1 MFRKTHPTERER
13 EQKMNNVDLK
23 PVLDFLSGLKGHNN
37 KAWFEEHRAAYDTA
51 RTHFENFVD
60 QLISEYGEV
69 EDLGGITAKDCVMR
83 IYRDT
88 RFSKDKSPYK
98 TSMSA
103 TIAPGG
109 KKSTSLGY
117 HLHMQPNDETLI
129 AGGLYMPTPEQLAR
143 FRIAI
148 DQDATPFKAIIND
161 KEFKKYFG
169 VLEGEKV
176 KTVPQGYRRD
186 HPEIELLRFKQV
198 VVVHR
203 LSDQIV
209 LSHRFSTHVIKA
221 FTAMKPFL
229 DYLNAILK

>member
-1 MFRKTHPTERER
+1 MKD
-13 EQKMNNVDLK
+13 VDLK
-23 PVLDFLSGLKGHNN
+23 PVLDFLNELKKNNN
-37 KAWFEEHRAAYDTA
+37 KAWFEEHRPAYEDA

-60 QLISEYGEV
+60 QLISEYGKV
-69 EDLGGITAKDCVMR
+69 EDLGGITAKDCIMR

-98 TSMSA
+98 TNMSA

-109 KKSTSLGY
+109 KKSVRLGY
-117 HLHMQPNDETLI
+117 HLHMQPQNETLI

-143 FRIAI
+143 FRMAI
-148 DQDATPFKAIIND
+148 DQDAAPFKAITGN

-169 VLEGEKV
+169 ILEGEKV
-176 KTVPQGYRRD
+176 KTVPQGYTQD

-198 VVVHR
+198 VVLHR
-203 LSDQIV
+203 LSDEMV
-209 LSHRFSTHVIKA
+209 LSPKFGTHVIKT

-229 DYLNAILK
+229 DYLNAILR

>member
-1 MFRKTHPTERER
+1 MK
-13 EQKMNNVDLK
+13 DLDLR
-23 PVLDFLSGLKGHNN
+23 PVLDFLSRLKQHNN
-37 KAWFEEHRAAYDTA
+37 KAWFDENRAAYDIA
-51 RTHFENFVD
+51 RARFESFVD
-60 QLISEYGEV
+60 QLISEYGGI

-98 TSMSA
+98 TNLSA

-109 KKSTSLGY
+109 KKSSSLGY
-117 HLHMQPNDETLI
+117 HLHIQPHDETLI

-143 FRIAI
+143 FRMVI
-148 DQDATPFKAIIND
+148 DQDAAPLKAIIKD
-161 KEFKKYFG
+161 KEFQKYFG
-169 VLEGEKV
+169 TLEGEKV
-176 KTVPQGYRRD
+176 KTVPQGYTRD
-186 HPEIELLRFKQV
+186 NPEIELLRFKQV

-203 LSDQIV
+203 LSDEMV
-209 LSHRFSTHVIKA
+209 LSPTFSTHAIKT

>member
-1 MFRKTHPTERER
+1 MK
-13 EQKMNNVDLK
+13 NIDLK

-37 KAWFEEHRAAYDTA
+37 KAWFEENRSAYEIA
-51 RTHFENFVD
+51 KGNFEAFVD
-60 QLISEYGEV
+60 QLIDEYRKT

-98 TSMSA
+98 TNMGA

-109 KKSTSLGY
+109 QKSTSLGY
-117 HLHMQPNDETLI
+117 HLHMQPNNETLI
-129 AGGLYMPTPEQLAR
+129 AGGLYMPTPEQLAS
-143 FRIAI
+143 FRTAI
-148 DQDATPFKAIIND
+148 DQDAAPFKAIIND

-176 KTVPQGYRRD
+176 KTVPQGYGRD

-198 VVVHR
+198 VVVHH
-203 LSDQIV
+203 LSDEMV
-209 LSHRFSTHVIKA
+209 LSPKFSAHTIKT

-229 DYLNAILK
+229 DYLNTILK

>member
-1 MFRKTHPTERER
+1 MKDI
-13 EQKMNNVDLK
+13 DLK
-23 PVLDFLSGLKGHNN
+23 PVLDFLSELKGHNN
-37 KAWFEEHRAAYDTA
+37 KAWFEENRAAYDTA

-60 QLISEYGEV
+60 QLIIQYEAV
-69 EDLGGITAKDCVMR
+69 EDLGGITAKDCIMR

-98 TSMSA
+98 TNMGA

-109 KKSTSLGY
+109 KKSAGLGY
-117 HLHMQPNDETLI
+117 HLHMQPHDETLI
-129 AGGLYMPTPEQLAR
+129 AGGLYMPSPEQLAR
-143 FRIAI
+143 FRMAI
-148 DQDATPFKAIIND
+148 DQDAAPFKAITED

-169 VLEGEKV
+169 MPEGEKV
-176 KTVPQGYRRD
+176 KTVPQGYTRD

-203 LSDQIV
+203 LSDEMV
-209 LSHRFSTHVIKA
+209 LSPRFNTHVIKT

>member
-1 MFRKTHPTERER
+1 MKAI
-13 EQKMNNVDLK
+13 DLK
-23 PVLDFLSGLKGHNN
+23 PVLDFLSALKGHNN
-37 KAWFEEHRAAYDTA
+37 KDWFEEHRAAYETA

-69 EDLGGITAKDCVMR
+69 EDLGGITAKDCIMR

-98 TSMSA
+98 TNMSA

-109 KKSTSLGY
+109 KKSTRLGY
-117 HLHMQPNDETLI
+117 HLHMQPNDETLV
-129 AGGLYMPTPEQLAR
+129 AGGLYMPTPEQLSR
-143 FRIAI
+143 FRMAI
-148 DQDATPFKAIIND
+148 DQDAAPFKAILED
-161 KEFKKYFG
+161 RDFKKYFG
-169 VLEGEKV
+169 RLEGEKV

-203 LSDQIV
+203 LTDEIV
-209 LSHRFSTHVIKA
+209 LSPRFSTQMIKT

-229 DYLNAILK
+229 DYLNAILT

>member
-1 MFRKTHPTERER
+1 
-13 EQKMNNVDLK
+13 MNDVDLK
-23 PVLDFLSGLKGHNN
+23 PVLDFLSDLKGHNN
-37 KAWFEEHRAAYDTA
+37 KAWFEEHRSAYDTA
-51 RTHFENFVD
+51 RTNFENFVD
-60 QLISEYGEV
+60 QLISEYRRID
-69 EDLGGITAKDCVMR
+69 DLGGITAKDCIMR

-98 TSMSA
+98 TNMGA
-103 TIAPGG
+103 TIAAGG

-117 HLHMQPNDETLI
+117 HLHMQPQDETLV

-143 FRIAI
+143 FRKAI
-148 DQDATPFKAIIND
+148 DQDAAPFKAIIDD

-169 VLEGEKV
+169 TLEGEKI
-176 KTVPQGYRRD
+176 KTVPQGYTRD

-203 LSDQIV
+203 LSDEMV
-209 LSHRFSTHVIKA
+209 LSSKFRTHVIKT